1 MLEPLSLGEI
11 ADMELIKKIWGTIKY
26 VVITLVICAT
36 IAVTP
41 NALMFQFRLYQKE
54 QRWNEMFAKTEAERI
69 LSVNRLCD
77 TILKASKDQDW
88 KEVREQWSDLCF
100 RNNTEYQKHQ
110 KESR

>member
-1 MLEPLSLGEI
+1 MTLLG
-11 ADMELIKKIWGTIKY
+11 KIWTSIRY
-26 VVITLVICAT
+26 VVITLVVCAT

-69 LSVNRLCD
+69 LSVNKLCD
-77 TILKASKDQDW
+77 TIIKASKENDW
-88 KEVREQWSDLCF
+88 KEVGTQWADLCF

-110 KESR
+110 REQQ